1 MRTDQASL
9 AREDLG
15 CGTGKSTGGG
25 VISIQPLLDMLV
37 TLGSPQALAPDG
49 LQIPLLSNGWRVV
62 MVEEKPPPLLFF
74 ILLHICVVMVISA
87 TIY

>member
-1 MRTDQASL
+1 MKTDQDSL

-15 CGTGKSTGGG
+15 CGPGKSTGGG
-25 VISIQPLLDMLV
+25 VISMQPLLDTLV
-37 TLGSPQALAPDG
+37 TLGSPQAPAPNG
-49 LQIPLLSNGWRVV
+49 LQIPLLSQGWRVV

-74 ILLHICVVMVISA
+74 ILLHICVVTVISA